1 MSNKPPYSLSRFLR
15 KARAVI
21 ESKDSLGKL
30 ISDAREKLRNSTS
43 ERVDEFKEKAFLLL
57 DLLQCYRRGEY
68 RDVSP
73 RSLITI
79 VAGVLYFL
87 LPLDSLPDFLFG
99 IGFIDDAAI
108 IGYVVSA
115 VSGELEAF
123 SRWLNEKSALGDDE
137 PVD

>member
-1 MSNKPPYSLSRFLR
+1 MSDKPPYSLSRFLR
-15 KARAVI
+15 KARGII

-30 ISDAREKLRNSTS
+30 ISDAREKLRNTAS
-43 ERVDEFKEKAFLLL
+43 ERVDGFKEKALLLL

-73 RSLITI
+73 KSLITI

-115 VSGELEAF
+115 VSSELEAF
-123 SRWLNEKSALGDDE
+123 RSWLNEKSALGEDE

>member
-1 MSNKPPYSLSRFLR
+1 MSDKPPYSLSRFLR
-15 KARAVI
+15 KAREII

-30 ISDAREKLRNSTS
+30 ISDAREKLRNTAS
-43 ERVDEFKEKAFLLL
+43 ERVDGFKEKVFLLL

-73 RSLITI
+73 KSLITI
-79 VAGVLYFL
+79 VAGILYFL

-115 VSGELEAF
+115 VSSELEAF
-123 SRWLNEKSALGDDE
+123 SSWLNEKSALGDDE

>member
-1 MSNKPPYSLSRFLR
+1 MSDKPPYSLSRFLR
-15 KARAVI
+15 KARGII

-30 ISDAREKLRNSTS
+30 ISDAREKLRNTAS
-43 ERVDEFKEKAFLLL
+43 ERVDGFKEKAFLLL

-73 RSLITI
+73 KSLITI

-115 VSGELEAF
+115 VSSELEAF
-123 SRWLNEKSALGDDE
+123 SSWLNEKSVLGDDE

>member
-1 MSNKPPYSLSRFLR
+1 M
-15 KARAVI
+15 
-21 ESKDSLGKL
+21 
-30 ISDAREKLRNSTS
+30 
-43 ERVDEFKEKAFLLL
+43 LL
-57 DLLQCYRRGEY
+57 DLLQCYRKGEY

-73 RSLITI
+73 KSLITI

-99 IGFIDDAAI
+99 IGFVDDAAI

-115 VSGELEAF
+115 VSGELESF
-123 SRWLNEKSALGDDE
+123 SRWLKEKSALGDDE

>member
-1 MSNKPPYSLSRFLR
+1 MSDKPPYSLSRFLR
-15 KARAVI
+15 KARGII

-43 ERVDEFKEKAFLLL
+43 ERVDGFKEKAFLLL
-57 DLLQCYRRGEY
+57 DLLHCYRRGEY

-73 RSLITI
+73 KSLITI
-79 VAGVLYFL
+79 VAGILYFL

-115 VSGELEAF
+115 ASSELEAF
-123 SRWLNEKSALGDDE
+123 RSWLNEKSALGDDE

>member
-1 MSNKPPYSLSRFLR
+1 MSNKPPYSFSRFLK
-15 KARAVI
+15 KARGI
-21 ESKDSLGKL
+21 LESKDSLGEL
-30 ISDAREKLRNSTS
+30 ISNAREKLRDSTS
-43 ERVDEFKEKAFLLL
+43 ERVDGFKEKAFLLL

-68 RDVSP
+68 RDVSSK
-73 RSLITI
+73 SLITI

-115 VSGELEAF
+115 VSSELEAF
-123 SRWLNEKSALGDDE
+123 GRWLDEKAALGDDE
-137 PVD
+137 SAE